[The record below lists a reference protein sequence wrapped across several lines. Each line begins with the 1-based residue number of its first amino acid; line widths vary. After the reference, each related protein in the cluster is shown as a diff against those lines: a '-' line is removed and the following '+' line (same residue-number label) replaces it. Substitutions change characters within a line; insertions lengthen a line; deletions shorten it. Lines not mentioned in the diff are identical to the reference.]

1 MTTKEKILKEAE
13 KQFIE
18 KGIAGTQIKEIAE
31 SVGISRRTMYRYYSS
46 KDELAFV
53 IELIV
58 LEQLNTYFDNI
69 TKDLDS
75 NKNALEQ
82 LEDFVDR
89 TNLSVIS
96 EQIRFTAEF
105 DRYFQDEYPSEIL
118 EKDLIRAMDPTKDRL
133 FAIINQGRTE
143 GTIRH
148 DYSNMEIYQF
158 VNQVFLAL
166 FQRLELR
173 SKHLKYE
180 YCADID
186 FKDMFKTIIL
196 QGVRAK

>member
-1 MTTKEKILKEAE
+1 MTTKEKILNEAE

-18 KGIAGTQIKEIAE
+18 KGIAETQIKEIAE
-31 SVGISRRTMYRYYSS
+31 AIGISRRTMYRYYSS

-58 LEQLNTYFDNI
+58 LEQLNMYFEGI
-69 TKDLDS
+69 TSSLDDD
-75 NKNALEQ
+75 KQALDK
-82 LEDFVDR
+82 LADFVDK
-89 TNLSVIS
+89 TDLSAIS

-105 DRYFQDEYPSEIL
+105 DRYFQDEYPSDIL
-118 EKDLIRAMDPTKDRL
+118 EKDLLRAMDPMKDRL
-133 FAIINQGRTE
+133 YKIIESGRVD
-143 GTIRH
+143 GSIRL

-158 VNQVFLAL
+158 INQAFLAL

-173 SKHLKYE
+173 SKHLKHE

-186 FKDMFKTIIL
+186 FKDMFKTIII
-196 QGVRAK
+196 QGIRKL